1 MVKGIIVRIDWN
13 DNKWEKP
20 SNNLDNANNFGF
32 VRDNNISHT
41 SFNFAHE
48 IYETESDGLWYGLIP
63 AFFSKTPDADKIR
76 NLRVVFLISNTGG
89 VDYIVGLYA
98 FPKIGNKRRKNLIDE
113 YPNYDLINIGAEPK
127 NILRLEK
134 FVDLKTLNLKK
145 VAGNQQI
152 SSQGWNYIEKEN
164 VGYLFDSIQKVNSDN
179 QKLKQ
184 IKLRCLR

>member
-1 MVKGIIVRIDWN
+1 MMQFKYPGIFYLLIVLIIPLIIHLFNLQKFKKIAFSNVQFLKKVKNPQD
-13 DNKWEKP
+13 
-20 SNNLDNANNFGF
+20 
-32 VRDNNISHT
+32 
-41 SFNFAHE
+41 
-48 IYETESDGLWYGLIP
+48 YGVAYL
-63 AFFSKTPDADKIR
+63 KKDKIK
-76 NLRVVFLISNTGG
+76 NLSVVFLISNTGG

-164 VGYLFDSIQKVNSDN
+164 VGYLFDSIQKVNPDN